1 MGGVRRVRRAKPALR
16 PGLIVE
22 LGARLAEALTAVV
35 PVEVEPD
42 GALTLRYEGTFASL
56 RTVAITEDIEM
67 VSVTQVVAW
76 DLPVN
81 ADLRKRVAAQAQ
93 STMLG
98 TVTFV
103 EQSGKRGD
111 VMLRYNFPGEGLADK
126 ALQTLVLMVLAGGA
140 DARRAIVD

>member
-1 MGGVRRVRRAKPALR
+1 
-16 PGLIVE
+16 VE
-22 LGARLAEALTAVV
+22 LGARLAEALTAVI

-42 GALTLRYEGTFASL
+42 GALTVRYEGTFASL
-56 RTVAITEDIEM
+56 RTVTIAEDIEM
-67 VSVTQVVAW
+67 VSVTQVLAW
-76 DLPVN
+76 DLPLN

-98 TVTFV
+98 TVTFA

-111 VMLRYNFPGEGLADK
+111 VMLRYNFPGEGLTDR

>member
-1 MGGVRRVRRAKPALR
+1 M
-16 PGLIVE
+16 E
-22 LGARLAEALTAVV
+22 LGARLAEVLTAVV

-42 GALTLRYEGTFASL
+42 GALTVRYEGTFASL
-56 RTVAITEDIEM
+56 RTVTIADDIEM
-67 VSVTQVVAW
+67 VSVTQVLAW

-81 ADLRKRVAAQAQ
+81 ADLRKRVAALAQ

-140 DARRAIVD
+140 DARRAIVASPRD